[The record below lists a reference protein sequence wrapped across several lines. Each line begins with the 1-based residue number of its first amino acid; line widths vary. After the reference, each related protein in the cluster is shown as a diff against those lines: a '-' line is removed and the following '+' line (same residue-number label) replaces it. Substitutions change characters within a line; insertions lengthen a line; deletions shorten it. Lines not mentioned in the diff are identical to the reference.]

1 MSKEGVATIAAITP
15 NSAKLSK
22 PDAMLM
28 MQVAMGGM
36 MQLETGKVAVG
47 EATNSEV
54 REMAQAQAEEQT
66 GLAAKLREIATAKG
80 MTLPGTPDAKTR
92 EMVIRM
98 QGMSGAKLDR
108 HYVQMHAVKGHETL
122 DKVMTKVK
130 SRGQDE
136 NLMAVA
142 KAAHLLVKTHLK
154 VACEIQTK
162 LRGDNAMNSTR

>member
-1 MSKEGVATIAAITP
+1 
-15 NSAKLSK
+15 
-22 PDAMLM
+22 
-28 MQVAMGGM
+28 
-36 MQLETGKVAVG
+36 MQLETSKVAVE

-54 REMAQAQAEEQT
+54 REMAQAEAEEQT

-98 QGMSGAKLDR
+98 QSMSGAELDR

-142 KAAHLLVKTHLK
+142 KAAHLLVKTRLK
-154 VACEIQTK
+154 VAREIQTK
-162 LRGDNAMNSTR
+162 LRGDNVMNSTRQTTLPKLKKAGHTWLVFFLASKNDRQTTL